1 MTSGVI
7 VGDDVEVGANSTID
21 AGTIRA
27 TRVGRGTKIDN
38 LVQVGHNVI
47 LGEDC
52 VLCAQAA
59 VAGSARLGDRVVMG
73 GKSGIKDNVTV
84 GNDVVLAGGAIV
96 LAPVGDG
103 QFMMG
108 YPAQSMPDF
117 RASQKKMRQ
126 IAVSKPGQSD

>member
-1 MTSGVI
+1 MVLEARPLAGGVKAI
-7 VGDDVEVGANSTID
+7 GA
-21 AGTIRA
+21 RA
-27 TRVGRGTKIDN
+27 EFEHLMEGRQG
-38 LVQVGHNVI
+38 LVHRARRREGPVI
-47 LGEDC
+47 LP
-52 VLCAQAA
+52 LAA
-59 VAGSARLGDRVVMG
+59 FSAPMLGRLGDRVVMG